1 MSRTIDKIKVLLN
14 PKKSKRVYGQPQ
26 HKKINKE
33 VPTRQLQQSVRP
45 KVPEDSEEAVQTQVK
60 PQETV
65 VERVKPQETVQK
77 KVEPQ
82 EAGTMESIL
91 NSDDRK
97 VGFEILSD
105 AEAQTAMEKMADKL
119 EKDDFLLRQIDEF
132 REKAKKLQGLLDSK
146 EEKAQQLQ
154 SIVDSREEKAQQLQE
169 TLNQRQSEANELL
182 NGVHSQMDEMLE
194 RVESKLSSVSD
205 QLVADARTRGEA
217 QTEKMKEMMEQV
229 EEKLNIISDQITND
243 VHETGCRTV
252 EQTAQMQESLKEVSA
267 QLDTMKMELSEKIH
281 AEDVKCYR
289 NMQNLIEDL
298 AVKLEDNEEL
308 EQSLANVKGYVKC
321 LAWFAIIDFVVL
333 VVFILYS
340 IGAFNFV

>member
-1 MSRTIDKIKVLLN
+1 MSRTIDKIKVLFS
-14 PKKSKRVYGQPQ
+14 PTKGRRVYGQPQ
-26 HKKINKE
+26 QKRANKE
-33 VPTRQLQQSVRP
+33 STVHHLQQSNKP
-45 KVPEDSEEAVQTQVK
+45 VK
-60 PQETV
+60 PVGAGEII
-65 VERVKPQETVQK
+65 QK
-77 KVEPQ
+77 KEKSQ
-82 EAGTMESIL
+82 EAETMESIV
-91 NSDDRK
+91 NNDDRQ
-97 VGFEILSD
+97 VGFEIVGDSE
-105 AEAQTAMEKMADKL
+105 AESAMERMADKM

-154 SIVDSREEKAQQLQE
+154 SIVDAREEKAQQLQE

-194 RVESKLSSVSD
+194 RVESKLTTMSD
-205 QLVADARTRGEA
+205 KLATDVNSRGEA
-217 QTEKMKEMMEQV
+217 QTEKMKEMMERV
-229 EEKLNIISDQITND
+229 EEKLNTISDQIVND
-243 VHETGCRTV
+243 VHDAGSRTV

-298 AVKLEDNEEL
+298 AFKIENNEEL